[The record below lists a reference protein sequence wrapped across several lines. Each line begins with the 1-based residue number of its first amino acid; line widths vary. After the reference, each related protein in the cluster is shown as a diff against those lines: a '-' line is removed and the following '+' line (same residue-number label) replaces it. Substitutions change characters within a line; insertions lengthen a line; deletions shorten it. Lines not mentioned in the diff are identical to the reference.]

1 VQKGDVDVAR
11 SNRERQP
18 YYAKLVE
25 EQRALPASRAEAAAD
40 EVADP
45 FQSVYAE
52 MGMKAFGAFVNLLD
66 YLSVLRPAE
75 ALGWGRSSDQV
86 RRSLDEALRPAL
98 QEMGE
103 LRSRL
108 DRAEAQLNQLVAGM
122 NRMDRFALDTFRQVE
137 AVVRKLVEVQ
147 ERVEGA
153 ARQMEAVV
161 PPGDRWTMVR
171 GRIPKEEA
179 IELAINAAREL
190 QAKGRK
196 LTLAAVARQAGL
208 KYGQIMYAFGNK
220 ERFFQELGRAVP
232 AAEAAEPTEELSQSA
247 SA

>member
-1 VQKGDVDVAR
+1 MAR

-25 EQRALPASRAEAAAD
+25 EKAAAHAARPAVPPD
-40 EVADP
+40 EGADP

-52 MGMKAFGAFVNLLD
+52 MGVKAFGAFVNLLD
-66 YLSVLRPAE
+66 YLAVLRPAD
-75 ALGWGRSSDQV
+75 ALGLGRGGGEA
-86 RRSLDEALRPAL
+86 RRALEEGLRPAM
-98 QEMGE
+98 QELSE
-103 LRSRL
+103 LRTRL
-108 DRAEAQLNQLVAGM
+108 DRAETQLSQLVAGM

-137 AVVRKLVEVQ
+137 TIARKLAELQ
-147 ERVEGA
+147 ERMETA
-153 ARQMEAVV
+153 ARQMEAIV

-190 QAKGRK
+190 REKGRK

-220 ERFFQELGRAVP
+220 ERFFQHLESALP
-232 AAEAAEPTEELSQSA
+232 AGTEPSEEISQSA

>member
-1 VQKGDVDVAR
+1 VAR
-11 SNRERQP
+11 SSRERQP

-25 EQRALPASRAEAAAD
+25 EKAAARAARPAAAPD
-40 EVADP
+40 EAADP

-66 YLSVLRPAE
+66 YLAVLRPAD
-75 ALGWGRSSDQV
+75 ALGLGRADA
-86 RRSLDEALRPAL
+86 RRAPEEGLGPAL
-98 QEMGE
+98 QELGG
-103 LRSRL
+103 LRPRL
-108 DRAEAQLNQLVAGM
+108 DRAEGQLSQLVAGM

-137 AVVRKLVEVQ
+137 TIARKLSELQ
-147 ERVEGA
+147 ERVDTA

-161 PPGDRWTMVR
+161 PAGDRWTMVR

-190 QAKGRK
+190 REKGRK

-220 ERFFQELGRAVP
+220 ERFFQHLESALPEQRP
-232 AAEAAEPTEELSQSA
+232 EPSEELSQTA

>member
-1 VQKGDVDVAR
+1 
-11 SNRERQP
+11 
-18 YYAKLVE
+18 VE
-25 EQRALPASRAEAAAD
+25 EKAAARAARPAAAPD
-40 EVADP
+40 EAADP

-66 YLSVLRPAE
+66 YLAVLRPAD
-75 ALGWGRSSDQV
+75 ALGLGRADA
-86 RRSLDEALRPAL
+86 RRALEEGLRPAL
-98 QEMGE
+98 QELGE
-103 LRSRL
+103 VRTRL
-108 DRAEAQLNQLVAGM
+108 DRAEGQLSQLVAGM

-137 AVVRKLVEVQ
+137 TIARKLSELQ
-147 ERVEGA
+147 ERVDTA

-161 PPGDRWTMVR
+161 PAGDRWTMVR

-190 QAKGRK
+190 REKGRK

-220 ERFFQELGRAVP
+220 ERFFQHLESALPEQRP
-232 AAEAAEPTEELSQSA
+232 EPSEELSQTA

>member
-1 VQKGDVDVAR
+1 MAR
-11 SNRERQP
+11 STRERQP

-25 EQRALPASRAEAAAD
+25 EKVARPAPRQAGVPEEAP
-40 EVADP
+40 ADP

-66 YLSVLRPAE
+66 YLSVLRPGD
-75 ALGWGRSSDQV
+75 ALGWGRGGDQA
-86 RRSLDEALRPAL
+86 RRSVEDGLRPVI
-98 QEMGE
+98 QEMSE

-108 DRAEAQLNQLVAGM
+108 DRAETQMSQLVAGI

-137 AVVRKLVEVQ
+137 EISRRLTEVQ

-161 PPGDRWTMVR
+161 PSADRWTMVR

-179 IELAINAAREL
+179 VELAINAAREL
-190 QAKGRK
+190 RQKGRK

-208 KYGQIMYAFGNK
+208 KYGQVMYAFGNK
-220 ERFFQELGRAVP
+220 ERFFQQLD
-232 AAEAAEPTEELSQSA
+232 AALPQTEGGAGLSESA

>member
-1 VQKGDVDVAR
+1 MAR
-11 SNRERQP
+11 STRERQP

-25 EQRALPASRAEAAAD
+25 EKVARPASRQGETPEEAP
-40 EVADP
+40 VDP

-66 YLSVLRPAE
+66 YLSVLRPGD
-75 ALGWGRSSDQV
+75 ALGWGRGGDRA
-86 RRSLDEALRPAL
+86 RRSMEDGLRPVI
-98 QEMGE
+98 QEMSE

-108 DRAEAQLNQLVAGM
+108 DRAETQLSQLVAGI

-137 AVVRKLVEVQ
+137 EMARRLTEVQ

-161 PPGDRWTMVR
+161 PSVDRWTMVR

-179 IELAINAAREL
+179 VELAINAAREL
-190 QAKGRK
+190 QQKGRK

-208 KYGQIMYAFGNK
+208 KYGQVMYAFGNK
-220 ERFFQELGRAVP
+220 ERFFQQLDAALPQAELGS
-232 AAEAAEPTEELSQSA
+232 ELSESA

>member
-1 VQKGDVDVAR
+1 MAR

-25 EQRALPASRAEAAAD
+25 EKAALPASRPEATPD

-66 YLSVLRPAE
+66 YLSVLRPTD
-75 ALGWGRSSDQV
+75 ALGWGRGGEQA
-86 RRSLDEALRPAL
+86 RRSVEDALRPAL
-98 QEMGE
+98 HEMGE

-108 DRAEAQLNQLVAGM
+108 DRAEAQLGQLVAGM

-137 AVVRKLVEVQ
+137 AVARKLTEVQ

-190 QAKGRK
+190 QEKGRK

-220 ERFFQELGRAVP
+220 ERFFQQLESALP
-232 AAEAAEPTEELSQSA
+232 AQEAPRPAEELSQSA